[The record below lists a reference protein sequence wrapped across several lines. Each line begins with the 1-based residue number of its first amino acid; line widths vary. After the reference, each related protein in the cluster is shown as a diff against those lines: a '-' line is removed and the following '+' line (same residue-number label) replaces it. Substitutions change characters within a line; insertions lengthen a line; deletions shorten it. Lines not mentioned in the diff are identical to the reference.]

1 VSRTEQPKLLRDDSQ
16 HDYQTYTHP
25 AFGAI
30 SAHRIQG
37 QAHLFASHVKHNG
50 FVQIELSTAVLNCNS
65 TLGETVHGGHERV
78 AVVWMSEA
86 QWVAFISRMN
96 CGAGTPCTFHYRQN
110 GPLKEVPE
118 LPDPTDPAGRLQ
130 HVVDDVLRRDVARI
144 EKQAKQIHDI
154 LDTLPAR
161 KANEIWNLVEH
172 MKQHLIAN
180 HKFQA
185 EKLTKHKEEL
195 VVEAKVELDAMV
207 NGLLTKLGIDS
218 LQQLHELTQ
227 HGLKALTHDDGLGDD

>member
-1 VSRTEQPKLLRDDSQ
+1 MGTQQPKLLHDDPQ
-16 HDYQTYTHP
+16 HDWQTYTHP
-25 AFGAI
+25 AYGAI

-37 QAHLFASHVKHNG
+37 QAHLFASHIKHNG
-50 FVQIELSTAVLNCNS
+50 FVQIELSAATLNCHG

-96 CGAGTPCTFHYRQN
+96 CGAGTPCTFHYRQH

-130 HVVDDVLRRDVARI
+130 HIVDDVLRRDVSRI
-144 EKQAKQIHDI
+144 ENQAKKIHAL
-154 LDTLPAR
+154 LDSLPAR
-161 KANEIWNLVEH
+161 KRNEIASLVDS

-185 EKLTKHKEEL
+185 EKLTEHKEEL

-207 NGLLTKLGIDS
+207 NALLTKLGVDS
-218 LQQLHELTQ
+218 LQQLHALTSQ
-227 HGLKALTHDDGLGDD
+227 GLKALEHDDGLGEG